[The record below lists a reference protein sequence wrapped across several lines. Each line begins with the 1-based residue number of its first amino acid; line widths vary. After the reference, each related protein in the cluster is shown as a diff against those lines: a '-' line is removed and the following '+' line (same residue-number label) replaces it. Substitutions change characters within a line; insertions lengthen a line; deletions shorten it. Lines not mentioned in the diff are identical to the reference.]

1 MGISNLLKILESI
14 QTSRHL
20 SFYKGKKIAVDGYCW
35 LHKSIYLLSEQ
46 IFHNPHSKR
55 YLKYLNKRVDQLLRF
70 NITPVIV
77 FDGDKLQ
84 MKKIEEEER
93 QKRRNE
99 VTMESLKLIR
109 KGKEKEAQTKRLEG
123 IDINPQMAYEFIKL
137 LKQKKVEYYV
147 APYEADVQ
155 LAYLEK
161 INYVDC
167 VITEDSDLLA
177 LGCKKVLYKLDLD
190 TNIGLEIELKNLKKC
205 TKYDFSEFDSDKFLT
220 FCILSGCDYFKIKSV
235 GANNAYKIITSSSS
249 YKQCI
254 KTICDNVNKK
264 NKESEKLEYEELIEK
279 FEKAFL
285 TFRYQVVYCPI
296 EKKLRYFSDIKKS
309 KYKFV
314 SKYLNNLDFLG
325 TTEVD
330 EEMVKKTTFGEV
342 DPITHLPFDFSNL
355 TQEEKENV
363 QENYLKKK
371 RLIQEKKDSI
381 LKKEEEDEFN
391 LDINLDIRG
400 DNEEE
405 EENIKRNIVD
415 YKYKS
420 FDKSESKESKTN
432 IENKDNIINLIES
445 EENMKLNL
453 ESTNTNSEHFIN
465 ISDYYN
471 ENNNSEK
478 SCKVLNIF
486 EPNLENKS
494 EKKLNYITTEKNK
507 RIKINKEN
515 NEKENINNENEKN
528 DENNVN
534 NNNTIVKRRNTV
546 LSGIDEFDD
555 FLNSYEKVN
564 QELKLTSVKNNIR
577 NVQLNLEGNK
587 VSLQQNKNIELKNNK
602 SFDVDKFKLN
612 SYNPN
617 YSYLF
622 NK

>member
-20 SFYKGKKIAVDGYCW
+20 SYYKGKRVAVDGYCW

-70 NITPVIV
+70 NITPIIV

-155 LAYLEK
+155 LAYLDK

-190 TNIGLEIELKNLKKC
+190 TNIGLEIELKNLKRC
-205 TKYDFSEFDSDKFLT
+205 SKYDFSEFDSDKFLT

-235 GANNAYKIITSSSS
+235 GANAAYKIINSSSS

-254 KTICDNVNKK
+254 KTLCDNVNKK
-264 NKESEKLEYEELIEK
+264 NKESEKLEYDELIEK

-296 EKKLRYFSDIKKS
+296 EKKLKYFSDIKKT
-309 KYKFV
+309 KYKFA

-371 RLIQEKKDSI
+371 RLLQENKEKI

-391 LDINLDIRG
+391 LDINLDYRG
-400 DNEEE
+400 DNEEDE
-405 EENIKRNIVD
+405 DNNNNYNNEVDAKNYINNKNEIKEN
-415 YKYKS
+415 S
-420 FDKSESKESKTN
+420 
-432 IENKDNIINLIES
+432 INLIEN
-445 EENMKLNL
+445 EENFNKLNL

-471 ENNNSEK
+471 ENSNISK
-478 SCKVLNIF
+478 SYKMTKIF
-486 EPNLENKS
+486 EPNNDIINL
-494 EKKLNYITTEKNK
+494 KKINYILTDKNK
-507 RIKINKEN
+507 KIKISEEFNEKEK
-515 NEKENINNENEKN
+515 EKENINNENEKN
-528 DENNVN
+528 DENQINMDN
-534 NNNTIVKRRNTV
+534 ITKRRNTV

-555 FLNSYEKVN
+555 FLNSYDKVN
-564 QELKLTSVKNNIR
+564 QQLKTTLIKNNIR
-577 NVQLNLEGNK
+577 NIHLNFEGNK
-587 VSLQQNKNIELKNNK
+587 VSLQHYNNIEIKSSNN
-602 SFDVDKFKLN
+602 FDIDKFKLKN
-612 SYNPN
+612 N
-617 YSYLF
+617 
-622 NK
+622 

>member
-20 SFYKGKKIAVDGYCW
+20 SYYKGKKVAVDGYCW

-70 NITPVIV
+70 NIIPIIV

-137 LKQKKVEYYV
+137 LKQKNVEYYV

-155 LAYLEK
+155 LAYLSK

-190 TNIGLEIELKNLKKC
+190 TNIGLEIETKNLSKC
-205 TKYDFSEFDSDKFLT
+205 SKYDFSEFDSDKFLT
-220 FCILSGCDYFKIKSV
+220 FCILSGCDYFKIKGV
-235 GANNAYKIITSSSS
+235 GANNAYKIITNSPS
-249 YKQCI
+249 YKKCI
-254 KTICDNVNKK
+254 KTLCDNVNKK
-264 NKESEKLEYEELIEK
+264 NKDSEKLEYDELIEK

-285 TFRYQVVYCPI
+285 TFRYQVVYCPL
-296 EKKLRYFSDIKKS
+296 EKKLKHFSDITKT
-309 KYKFV
+309 KYKFA

-330 EEMVKKTTFGEV
+330 EDLVKKTTFGEI

-363 QENYLKKK
+363 QENYLRKK
-371 RLIQEKKDSI
+371 RLLQENKDKI

-400 DNEEE
+400 DNDEE
-405 EENIKRNIVD
+405 EENLNSHSLKDRNEIK
-415 YKYKS
+415 
-420 FDKSESKESKTN
+420 
-432 IENKDNIINLIES
+432 ENNINLIES
-445 EENMKLNL
+445 DENIYKLNL

-465 ISDYYN
+465 ISDYFN
-471 ENNNSEK
+471 ENNNSSK
-478 SCKVLNIF
+478 SCKLIKLY
-486 EPNLENKS
+486 EPNKINNKS
-494 EKKLNYITTEKNK
+494 ESKLNYILTDKNK
-507 RIKINKEN
+507 RIKISDEIHEN
-515 NEKENINNENEKN
+515 VKGKENINNENEKN
-528 DENNVN
+528 DENKINEN
-534 NNNTIVKRRNTV
+534 IQTKKRNTV

-555 FLNSYEKVN
+555 FLNSYDKVN
-564 QELKLTSVKNNIR
+564 QQLKTTLIKNNIR
-577 NVQLNLEGNK
+577 NVHLNLEGNK
-587 VSLQQNKNIELKNNK
+587 VSLQHYSNVELKPRNN
-602 SFDVDKFKLN
+602 FDVDKFKLN
-612 SYNPN
+612 NN
-617 YSYLF
+617 
-622 NK
+622 N

>member
-20 SFYKGKKIAVDGYCW
+20 SYYKGKRVAVDGYCW

-70 NITPVIV
+70 NITPIIV

-155 LAYLEK
+155 LAYLDK

-190 TNIGLEIELKNLKKC
+190 TNIGLEIELKNLKRC
-205 TKYDFSEFDSDKFLT
+205 SKYDFSEFDSDKFLT

-235 GANNAYKIITSSSS
+235 GANAAYKIINSSSS

-254 KTICDNVNKK
+254 KTLCDNVNKK
-264 NKESEKLEYEELIEK
+264 NKESEKLEYDELIEK

-296 EKKLRYFSDIKKS
+296 EKKLKYFSDIKKT
-309 KYKFV
+309 KYKFA

-371 RLIQEKKDSI
+371 RLLQENKEKI

-391 LDINLDIRG
+391 LDINLDYRG
-400 DNEEE
+400 DNEEDE
-405 EENIKRNIVD
+405 DNNNYNNNNEVDMKNYINNKNEIKEN
-415 YKYKS
+415 S
-420 FDKSESKESKTN
+420 
-432 IENKDNIINLIES
+432 INLIEN
-445 EENMKLNL
+445 EENFNKLNL

-471 ENNNSEK
+471 ENSNISK
-478 SCKVLNIF
+478 SYKMTKIF
-486 EPNLENKS
+486 EPNNDIINQ
-494 EKKLNYITTEKNK
+494 KKINYILTDKNK
-507 RIKINKEN
+507 KIKISEEFNEKEK
-515 NEKENINNENEKN
+515 EKENINNENEKN
-528 DENNVN
+528 DENQINMDN
-534 NNNTIVKRRNTV
+534 ITKRRNTV

-555 FLNSYEKVN
+555 FLNSYDKVN
-564 QELKLTSVKNNIR
+564 QQLKTTLIKNNIR
-577 NVQLNLEGNK
+577 NIHLNFEGNK
-587 VSLQQNKNIELKNNK
+587 VSLQHYNNIEIKSSNN
-602 SFDVDKFKLN
+602 FDIDKFKLKN
-612 SYNPN
+612 N
-617 YSYLF
+617 
-622 NK
+622 

>member
-20 SFYKGKKIAVDGYCW
+20 SYYKGKRVAVDGYCW

-70 NITPVIV
+70 NITPIIV

-84 MKKIEEEER
+84 MKKIEEEVR

-155 LAYLEK
+155 LAYLDK

-190 TNIGLEIELKNLKKC
+190 TNIGLEIELKNLKRC
-205 TKYDFSEFDSDKFLT
+205 SKYDFSEFDSDKFLT

-235 GANNAYKIITSSSS
+235 GANAAYKIINSSSS

-254 KTICDNVNKK
+254 KTLCDNVNKK
-264 NKESEKLEYEELIEK
+264 NKESEKLEYDELIEK

-296 EKKLRYFSDIKKS
+296 EKKLKYFSDIKKT
-309 KYKFV
+309 KYKFA

-371 RLIQEKKDSI
+371 RLLQENKEKI

-391 LDINLDIRG
+391 LDINLDYRG
-400 DNEEE
+400 DNEEDE
-405 EENIKRNIVD
+405 DNNNYNNNNEVDMKNYINNKNEIKEN
-415 YKYKS
+415 S
-420 FDKSESKESKTN
+420 
-432 IENKDNIINLIES
+432 INLIES
-445 EENMKLNL
+445 EENFNKLNL

-471 ENNNSEK
+471 ENSNISK
-478 SCKVLNIF
+478 SYKMTKIF
-486 EPNLENKS
+486 EPNNDIINQ
-494 EKKLNYITTEKNK
+494 KKINYILTDKNK
-507 RIKINKEN
+507 KIKISEEFNEKEK
-515 NEKENINNENEKN
+515 EKENINNENEKN
-528 DENNVN
+528 DENQINMDN
-534 NNNTIVKRRNTV
+534 ITKRRNTV

-555 FLNSYEKVN
+555 FLNSYDKVN
-564 QELKLTSVKNNIR
+564 QQLKTTLIKNNIR
-577 NVQLNLEGNK
+577 NIHLNFEGNK
-587 VSLQQNKNIELKNNK
+587 VSLQHYNNIELKSSNN
-602 SFDVDKFKLN
+602 FDIDKFKLKN
-612 SYNPN
+612 N
-617 YSYLF
+617 
-622 NK
+622 

>member
-20 SFYKGKKIAVDGYCW
+20 SYYKGKKVAVDGYCW

-70 NITPVIV
+70 NITPIIV

-84 MKKIEEEER
+84 MKKIEEDER

-109 KGKEKEAQTKRLEG
+109 KGKEKEAQTKRLGG

-137 LKQKKVEYYV
+137 LKQKNVEYYV
-147 APYEADVQ
+147 APYEADIQ
-155 LAYLEK
+155 LAYLDK

-167 VITEDSDLLA
+167 IITEDSDLLA

-190 TNIGLEIELKNLKKC
+190 TNIGLEIEIKNLKKC
-205 TKYDFSEFDSDKFLT
+205 TKYDFSDFDSDKFLT

-235 GANNAYKIITSSSS
+235 GANNAYKIITNSPS
-249 YKQCI
+249 YRKCI
-254 KTICDNVNKK
+254 MNICEDVNKK
-264 NKESEKLEYEELIEK
+264 NKDKDSEKLEYDELIEK

-296 EKKLRYFSDIKKS
+296 EKKLRYYNDIKKS
-309 KYKFV
+309 KYKFA

-342 DPITHLPFDFSNL
+342 DPITHLPFDYSNL
-355 TQEEKENV
+355 TQEEKEKV
-363 QENYLKKK
+363 QEEYLKKK
-371 RLIQEKKDSI
+371 RLIQEKKDNL

-400 DNEEE
+400 DNEDEE
-405 EENIKRNIVD
+405 EYNQKDSNNKMDIK
-415 YKYKS
+415 
-420 FDKSESKESKTN
+420 E
-432 IENKDNIINLIES
+432 ENKDNNNIINLIES
-445 EENMKLNL
+445 EENINKINS

-471 ENNNSEK
+471 ENNNSVK
-478 SCKVLNIF
+478 PYKVIKF
-486 EPNLENKS
+486 YEPNMGDSN
-494 EKKLNYITTEKNK
+494 EKKISFFLTDKNK
-507 RIKINKEN
+507 KIKLDEDNKEK
-515 NEKENINNENEKN
+515 EKENINNENEKN
-528 DENNVN
+528 DENKINQN
-534 NNNTIVKRRNTV
+534 IITKRRNTV

-555 FLNSYEKVN
+555 FLNSYDKVN
-564 QELKLTSVKNNIR
+564 QQLKSNIIKNNLR
-577 NVQLNLEGNK
+577 NVQLNFEGNK
-587 VSLQQNKNIELKNNK
+587 VSIKSYNNFEIK
-602 SFDVDKFKLN
+602 SSNHFDVDKFKLN
-612 SYNPN
+612 NN
-617 YSYLF
+617 
-622 NK
+622 

>member
-20 SFYKGKKIAVDGYCW
+20 SYYKGKRVAVDGYCW

-70 NITPVIV
+70 NITPIIV

-155 LAYLEK
+155 LAYLDK

-190 TNIGLEIELKNLKKC
+190 TNIGLEIELKNLKRC
-205 TKYDFSEFDSDKFLT
+205 SKYDFSEFDSDKFLT

-235 GANNAYKIITSSSS
+235 GANAAYKIINSSSS

-254 KTICDNVNKK
+254 KTLCDNVNKK
-264 NKESEKLEYEELIEK
+264 NKESEKLEYDELIEK

-296 EKKLRYFSDIKKS
+296 EKKLKYFSDIKKT
-309 KYKFV
+309 KYKFA

-371 RLIQEKKDSI
+371 RLLQENKEKI

-391 LDINLDIRG
+391 LDINLDYRG
-400 DNEEE
+400 DNEEDE
-405 EENIKRNIVD
+405 DNNNYNNNNEVDMKNYINNKNEIKEN
-415 YKYKS
+415 S
-420 FDKSESKESKTN
+420 
-432 IENKDNIINLIES
+432 INLIES
-445 EENMKLNL
+445 EENFNKLNL

-471 ENNNSEK
+471 ENSNISK
-478 SCKVLNIF
+478 SYKMTKIF
-486 EPNLENKS
+486 EPNNDIINQ
-494 EKKLNYITTEKNK
+494 KKINYILTDKNK
-507 RIKINKEN
+507 KIKISEEINEKEK
-515 NEKENINNENEKN
+515 EKENINNENEKN
-528 DENNVN
+528 DENQINMDN
-534 NNNTIVKRRNTV
+534 ITKRRNTV

-555 FLNSYEKVN
+555 FLNSYDKVN
-564 QELKLTSVKNNIR
+564 QQLKTTLIKNNIR
-577 NVQLNLEGNK
+577 NIHLNFEGNK
-587 VSLQQNKNIELKNNK
+587 VSLQHYNNIELKPSNN
-602 SFDVDKFKLN
+602 FDIDKFKLKN
-612 SYNPN
+612 N
-617 YSYLF
+617 
-622 NK
+622 

>member
-20 SFYKGKKIAVDGYCW
+20 SYYKGKKVAVDGYCW

-70 NITPVIV
+70 NIIPIIV

-155 LAYLEK
+155 LAYLSK

-190 TNIGLEIELKNLKKC
+190 TNIGLEIETKNLNKC

-220 FCILSGCDYFKIKSV
+220 FCILSGCDYFKIKGV
-235 GANNAYKIITSSSS
+235 GANNAYKIITNSSS
-249 YKQCI
+249 YKKCI
-254 KTICDNVNKK
+254 KTLCDNVNKK
-264 NKESEKLEYEELIEK
+264 NKDSEKLDYDELIEK

-296 EKKLRYFSDIKKS
+296 EKKLKHFSDITKT
-309 KYKFV
+309 KYKFA

-325 TTEVD
+325 TTEVSED
-330 EEMVKKTTFGEV
+330 LVKKTTFGEI

-371 RLIQEKKDSI
+371 RLLQENKDKI
-381 LKKEEEDEFN
+381 LTKEEEDEFN

-400 DNEEE
+400 DDEEE
-405 EENIKRNIVD
+405 EENLNNNSFKDKNEIK
-415 YKYKS
+415 
-420 FDKSESKESKTN
+420 
-432 IENKDNIINLIES
+432 ENNINLIES
-445 EENMKLNL
+445 EENIYKLNL
-453 ESTNTNSEHFIN
+453 ESTYTNSEHFIN

-471 ENNNSEK
+471 ENNNSNK
-478 SCKVLNIF
+478 PCKVIKLF
-486 EPNLENKS
+486 EPNDSN
-494 EKKLNYITTEKNK
+494 EKKLNYILTDKNK
-507 RIKINKEN
+507 RIKISDEIKG
-515 NEKENINNENEKN
+515 NEKGKENINNENDKN
-528 DENNVN
+528 DENKINEN
-534 NNNTIVKRRNTV
+534 IPGKKRKTV

-555 FLNSYEKVN
+555 FLNSYDKVN
-564 QELKLTSVKNNIR
+564 QQLKSTLIKNNIR
-577 NVQLNLEGNK
+577 NIHLNLEGNK
-587 VSLQQNKNIELKNNK
+587 VSLQHYSNLELKPYNN
-602 SFDVDKFKLN
+602 FDVDKFKLN
-612 SYNPN
+612 SIN
-617 YSYLF
+617 
-622 NK
+622 

>member
-20 SFYKGKKIAVDGYCW
+20 SYYKGKRVAVDGYCW

-70 NITPVIV
+70 NITPIIV

-155 LAYLEK
+155 LAYLDK

-190 TNIGLEIELKNLKKC
+190 TNIGLEIELKNLKRC
-205 TKYDFSEFDSDKFLT
+205 SKYDFSEFDSDKFLT

-235 GANNAYKIITSSSS
+235 GANAAYKIINSSSS

-254 KTICDNVNKK
+254 KTLCDNVNKK
-264 NKESEKLEYEELIEK
+264 NKESEKLEYDELIEK

-296 EKKLRYFSDIKKS
+296 EKKLKYFSDIKKT
-309 KYKFV
+309 KYKFA

-371 RLIQEKKDSI
+371 RLLQENKEKI

-391 LDINLDIRG
+391 LDINLDYRG
-400 DNEEE
+400 DNEEDE
-405 EENIKRNIVD
+405 DNNNYNNNNEVDAKNYINNKNEIKEN
-415 YKYKS
+415 S
-420 FDKSESKESKTN
+420 
-432 IENKDNIINLIES
+432 INLIES
-445 EENMKLNL
+445 EDNFNKLNL

-471 ENNNSEK
+471 ENSNISK
-478 SCKVLNIF
+478 SYKMTKIF
-486 EPNLENKS
+486 EPNNDIINQ
-494 EKKLNYITTEKNK
+494 KKINYILTDKNK
-507 RIKINKEN
+507 KIKISEEFNEKEK
-515 NEKENINNENEKN
+515 EKENINNENEKN
-528 DENNVN
+528 DENQINMDN
-534 NNNTIVKRRNTV
+534 ITKRRNTV

-555 FLNSYEKVN
+555 FLNSYDKVN
-564 QELKLTSVKNNIR
+564 QQLKTTLIKNNIR
-577 NVQLNLEGNK
+577 NIHLNFEGNK
-587 VSLQQNKNIELKNNK
+587 VSLQHYNNIELKPSNN
-602 SFDVDKFKLN
+602 FDIDKFKLKN
-612 SYNPN
+612 N
-617 YSYLF
+617 
-622 NK
+622 

>member
-20 SFYKGKKIAVDGYCW
+20 SYYKGKRVAVDGYCW

-70 NITPVIV
+70 NITPIIV

-155 LAYLEK
+155 LAYLDK

-190 TNIGLEIELKNLKKC
+190 TNIGLEIELKNLKRC
-205 TKYDFSEFDSDKFLT
+205 SKYDFSEFDSDKFLT

-235 GANNAYKIITSSSS
+235 GANAAYKIINSSSS

-254 KTICDNVNKK
+254 KTLCDNVNKK
-264 NKESEKLEYEELIEK
+264 NKESEKLEYDELIEK

-296 EKKLRYFSDIKKS
+296 EKKLKYFSDIKKT
-309 KYKFV
+309 KYKFA

-371 RLIQEKKDSI
+371 RLLQENKEKI

-391 LDINLDIRG
+391 LDINLDYRG
-400 DNEEE
+400 DNEEDE
-405 EENIKRNIVD
+405 DNNNYNNNNEVDMKNYINNKNEIKEN
-415 YKYKS
+415 S
-420 FDKSESKESKTN
+420 
-432 IENKDNIINLIES
+432 INLIES
-445 EENMKLNL
+445 EDNFNKLNL

-471 ENNNSEK
+471 ENSNISK
-478 SCKVLNIF
+478 SYKMTKIF
-486 EPNLENKS
+486 EPNNDIINQ
-494 EKKLNYITTEKNK
+494 KKINYILTDKNK
-507 RIKINKEN
+507 KIKISEEFNEKEK
-515 NEKENINNENEKN
+515 EKENINNENEKN
-528 DENNVN
+528 DENQINMDN
-534 NNNTIVKRRNTV
+534 ITKRRNTV

-555 FLNSYEKVN
+555 FLNSYDKVN
-564 QELKLTSVKNNIR
+564 QQLKTTLIKNNIR
-577 NVQLNLEGNK
+577 NIHLNFEGNK
-587 VSLQQNKNIELKNNK
+587 VSLQHYNNIELKPSNN
-602 SFDVDKFKLN
+602 FDIDKFKLKN
-612 SYNPN
+612 N
-617 YSYLF
+617 
-622 NK
+622 

>member
-20 SFYKGKKIAVDGYCW
+20 SYYKGKRVAVDGYCW

-70 NITPVIV
+70 NITPIIV

-155 LAYLEK
+155 LAYLDK

-190 TNIGLEIELKNLKKC
+190 TNIGLEIELKNLKRC
-205 TKYDFSEFDSDKFLT
+205 SKYDFSEFDSDKFLT

-235 GANNAYKIITSSSS
+235 GANAAYKIINSSSS

-254 KTICDNVNKK
+254 KTLCDNVNKK
-264 NKESEKLEYEELIEK
+264 NKESEKLEYDELIEK

-296 EKKLRYFSDIKKS
+296 EKKLKYFSDIKKT
-309 KYKFV
+309 KYKFA

-371 RLIQEKKDSI
+371 RLLQENKEKI

-391 LDINLDIRG
+391 LDINLDYRG
-400 DNEEE
+400 DNEEDE
-405 EENIKRNIVD
+405 DNNNNYNNEVDVKNYINNKNEIKEN
-415 YKYKS
+415 S
-420 FDKSESKESKTN
+420 
-432 IENKDNIINLIES
+432 INLIES
-445 EENMKLNL
+445 EENFNKLNF

-471 ENNNSEK
+471 ENSNISK
-478 SCKVLNIF
+478 SYKMTKIF
-486 EPNLENKS
+486 EPNNDIKNQ
-494 EKKLNYITTEKNK
+494 KKINYILTDKNK
-507 RIKINKEN
+507 KIKISEEFNEKEK
-515 NEKENINNENEKN
+515 EKENINNENEKN
-528 DENNVN
+528 DENQINMDN
-534 NNNTIVKRRNTV
+534 ITKRRNTV

-555 FLNSYEKVN
+555 FLNSYDKVN
-564 QELKLTSVKNNIR
+564 QQLKTTLIKNNIR
-577 NVQLNLEGNK
+577 NIHLNFEGNK
-587 VSLQQNKNIELKNNK
+587 VSLQHYNNIELKPSNN
-602 SFDVDKFKLN
+602 FDIDKFKLKN
-612 SYNPN
+612 N
-617 YSYLF
+617 
-622 NK
+622 

>member
-20 SFYKGKKIAVDGYCW
+20 SYYKGKRVAVDGYCW

-70 NITPVIV
+70 NITPIIV

-155 LAYLEK
+155 LAYLDK

-190 TNIGLEIELKNLKKC
+190 TNIGLEIELKNLKRC
-205 TKYDFSEFDSDKFLT
+205 SKYDFSEFDSDKFLT

-235 GANNAYKIITSSSS
+235 GANAAYKIINSSSS

-254 KTICDNVNKK
+254 KTLCDNVNKK
-264 NKESEKLEYEELIEK
+264 NKESEKLEYDELIEK

-296 EKKLRYFSDIKKS
+296 EKKLKYFSDIKKT
-309 KYKFV
+309 KYKFA

-371 RLIQEKKDSI
+371 RLLQENKEKI

-391 LDINLDIRG
+391 LDINLDYRG
-400 DNEEE
+400 DNEEDE
-405 EENIKRNIVD
+405 DNNNYNNNNEVHVKNYINNKNEIREN
-415 YKYKS
+415 S
-420 FDKSESKESKTN
+420 
-432 IENKDNIINLIES
+432 INLIES
-445 EENMKLNL
+445 EENFNKLNL

-471 ENNNSEK
+471 ENSNISK
-478 SCKVLNIF
+478 SYKMTKIF
-486 EPNLENKS
+486 EPNNDIINQ
-494 EKKLNYITTEKNK
+494 KKINYILTDKNK
-507 RIKINKEN
+507 KIKISEEFNEKEK
-515 NEKENINNENEKN
+515 EKENINNENEKN
-528 DENNVN
+528 DENQINMDN
-534 NNNTIVKRRNTV
+534 ITKRRNTV

-555 FLNSYEKVN
+555 FLNSYDKVN
-564 QELKLTSVKNNIR
+564 QQLKTTLIKNNIR
-577 NVQLNLEGNK
+577 NIHLNFEGNK
-587 VSLQQNKNIELKNNK
+587 VSLQHYNNIELKPSNN
-602 SFDVDKFKLN
+602 FDIDKFKLKN
-612 SYNPN
+612 N
-617 YSYLF
+617 
-622 NK
+622 

>member
-20 SFYKGKKIAVDGYCW
+20 SYYKGKKVAVDGYCW

-70 NITPVIV
+70 NIIPVIV

-155 LAYLEK
+155 LAYLSK

-190 TNIGLEIELKNLKKC
+190 TNIGLEIETKNLNKC

-220 FCILSGCDYFKIKSV
+220 FCILSGCDYFKIKGV
-235 GANNAYKIITSSSS
+235 GANNAYKIITNSSS
-249 YKQCI
+249 YKKCI
-254 KTICDNVNKK
+254 KTLCDNVNKK
-264 NKESEKLEYEELIEK
+264 NKDSEKLDYDELIEK

-296 EKKLRYFSDIKKS
+296 EKKLKHFSDITKT
-309 KYKFV
+309 KYKFA

-325 TTEVD
+325 TTEVSED
-330 EEMVKKTTFGEV
+330 LVKKTTFGEI

-371 RLIQEKKDSI
+371 RLLQENKDKI
-381 LKKEEEDEFN
+381 LTKEEEDEFN

-400 DNEEE
+400 DDEEE
-405 EENIKRNIVD
+405 EENLNNNSFKDKNEIK
-415 YKYKS
+415 
-420 FDKSESKESKTN
+420 
-432 IENKDNIINLIES
+432 ENNINLIES
-445 EENMKLNL
+445 EENIYKLNL
-453 ESTNTNSEHFIN
+453 ESTYTNSEHFIN

-471 ENNNSEK
+471 ENNNSNK
-478 SCKVLNIF
+478 PCKVIKLF
-486 EPNLENKS
+486 EPNDSN
-494 EKKLNYITTEKNK
+494 EKKLNYILTDKNK
-507 RIKINKEN
+507 RIKISDEIKG
-515 NEKENINNENEKN
+515 NEKGKENINNENDKN
-528 DENNVN
+528 DENKINEN
-534 NNNTIVKRRNTV
+534 IPGKKRKTV

-555 FLNSYEKVN
+555 FLNSYDKVN
-564 QELKLTSVKNNIR
+564 QQLKSTLIKNNIR
-577 NVQLNLEGNK
+577 NIHLNLEGNK
-587 VSLQQNKNIELKNNK
+587 VSLQHYSNLELKPYNN
-602 SFDVDKFKLN
+602 FDVDKFKLN
-612 SYNPN
+612 SIN
-617 YSYLF
+617 
-622 NK
+622 

>member
-20 SFYKGKKIAVDGYCW
+20 SYYKGKKVAVDGYCW

-70 NITPVIV
+70 NIIPIIV

-155 LAYLEK
+155 LAYLSK

-190 TNIGLEIELKNLKKC
+190 TNIGLEIETKNLNKC

-220 FCILSGCDYFKIKSV
+220 FCILSGCDYFKIKGV
-235 GANNAYKIITSSSS
+235 GANNAYKIITNSPS
-249 YKQCI
+249 YKKCI
-254 KTICDNVNKK
+254 KTLCDNVNKK
-264 NKESEKLEYEELIEK
+264 NKDSEKLEYDELIEK

-285 TFRYQVVYCPI
+285 TFRYQVVYCPL
-296 EKKLRYFSDIKKS
+296 EKKLKHFSDITKT
-309 KYKFV
+309 KYKFA

-330 EEMVKKTTFGEV
+330 EDLVKKTTFGEI

-363 QENYLKKK
+363 QENYLRKK
-371 RLIQEKKDSI
+371 RLLQENKDKI

-400 DNEEE
+400 DNDEE
-405 EENIKRNIVD
+405 EENLNSHSLKDRNEIK
-415 YKYKS
+415 
-420 FDKSESKESKTN
+420 
-432 IENKDNIINLIES
+432 ENNINLIES
-445 EENMKLNL
+445 DENIYKLNL

-465 ISDYYN
+465 ISDYFN
-471 ENNNSEK
+471 ENNNSSK
-478 SCKVLNIF
+478 SCKLIKLY
-486 EPNLENKS
+486 EPNKINNKS
-494 EKKLNYITTEKNK
+494 EPKLNYILTDKNK
-507 RIKINKEN
+507 RIKISDEIHEN
-515 NEKENINNENEKN
+515 VKGKENINNENEKN
-528 DENNVN
+528 DENKINEN
-534 NNNTIVKRRNTV
+534 IQTKKRNTV

-555 FLNSYEKVN
+555 FLNSYDKVN
-564 QELKLTSVKNNIR
+564 QQLKTTLIKNNIR
-577 NVQLNLEGNK
+577 NVHLNLEGNK
-587 VSLQQNKNIELKNNK
+587 VSLQHYSNVELKPCNN
-602 SFDVDKFKLN
+602 FDVDKFKLN
-612 SYNPN
+612 NN
-617 YSYLF
+617 
-622 NK
+622 N

>member
-20 SFYKGKKIAVDGYCW
+20 SYYKGKKVAVDGYCW

-70 NITPVIV
+70 NIIPIIV

-155 LAYLEK
+155 LAYLSK

-190 TNIGLEIELKNLKKC
+190 TNIGLEIETKNLNKC

-220 FCILSGCDYFKIKSV
+220 FCILSGCDYFKIKGV
-235 GANNAYKIITSSSS
+235 GANNAYKIITNSSS
-249 YKQCI
+249 YKKCI
-254 KTICDNVNKK
+254 KTLCDNVNKK
-264 NKESEKLEYEELIEK
+264 NKDSEKLDYDELIEK

-296 EKKLRYFSDIKKS
+296 EKKLKHFSDITKT
-309 KYKFV
+309 KYKFA

-325 TTEVD
+325 TTEVSED
-330 EEMVKKTTFGEV
+330 LVKKTTFGEI

-371 RLIQEKKDSI
+371 RLLQENKDKI
-381 LKKEEEDEFN
+381 LTKEEEDEFN

-405 EENIKRNIVD
+405 EENLNNNSFKDKNEIK
-415 YKYKS
+415 
-420 FDKSESKESKTN
+420 
-432 IENKDNIINLIES
+432 ENNINLIES
-445 EENMKLNL
+445 EENIYKLNL
-453 ESTNTNSEHFIN
+453 ESTYTNSEHFIN

-471 ENNNSEK
+471 ENNNSNK
-478 SCKVLNIF
+478 PCKVIKLF
-486 EPNLENKS
+486 EPNDSN
-494 EKKLNYITTEKNK
+494 EKKLNYILTDKNK
-507 RIKINKEN
+507 RIKISDEIKG
-515 NEKENINNENEKN
+515 NEKGKENINNENDKN
-528 DENNVN
+528 DENKINEN
-534 NNNTIVKRRNTV
+534 IPGKKRKTV

-555 FLNSYEKVN
+555 FLNSYDKVN
-564 QELKLTSVKNNIR
+564 QQLKSTLIKNNIR
-577 NVQLNLEGNK
+577 NIHLNLEGNK
-587 VSLQQNKNIELKNNK
+587 VSLQHYSNLELKPYNN
-602 SFDVDKFKLN
+602 FDVDKFKLN
-612 SYNPN
+612 SIN
-617 YSYLF
+617 
-622 NK
+622 

>member
-20 SFYKGKKIAVDGYCW
+20 SYYKGKKVAVDGYCW

-70 NITPVIV
+70 NIIPIIV

-155 LAYLEK
+155 LAYLSK

-190 TNIGLEIELKNLKKC
+190 TNIGLEIETKNLNKC

-220 FCILSGCDYFKIKSV
+220 FCILSGCDYFKIKGV
-235 GANNAYKIITSSSS
+235 GANNAYKIITNSSS
-249 YKQCI
+249 YKKCI
-254 KTICDNVNKK
+254 KTLCDNVNKK
-264 NKESEKLEYEELIEK
+264 NKDSEKLDYDELIEK

-296 EKKLRYFSDIKKS
+296 EKKLKHFSDITKT
-309 KYKFV
+309 KYKFA

-325 TTEVD
+325 TTEVSED
-330 EEMVKKTTFGEV
+330 LVKKTTFGEI

-371 RLIQEKKDSI
+371 RLLQENKDKI
-381 LKKEEEDEFN
+381 LTKEEEDEFN

-400 DNEEE
+400 DDEEE
-405 EENIKRNIVD
+405 EENLNNNSFKDKNEIK
-415 YKYKS
+415 
-420 FDKSESKESKTN
+420 
-432 IENKDNIINLIES
+432 ENNINLIES
-445 EENMKLNL
+445 EENIYKLNL
-453 ESTNTNSEHFIN
+453 ESTYTNSEHFIN

-471 ENNNSEK
+471 ENNNSNK
-478 SCKVLNIF
+478 PCKVIKLF
-486 EPNLENKS
+486 EPNDSN
-494 EKKLNYITTEKNK
+494 EKKLNYILTDKNK
-507 RIKINKEN
+507 RIKISDEING
-515 NEKENINNENEKN
+515 NEKGKENINNENDKN
-528 DENNVN
+528 DENKINEN
-534 NNNTIVKRRNTV
+534 IPDKKRKTV

-555 FLNSYEKVN
+555 FLNSYDKVN
-564 QELKLTSVKNNIR
+564 QQLKSTLIKNNIR
-577 NVQLNLEGNK
+577 NIHLNLEGNK
-587 VSLQQNKNIELKNNK
+587 VSLQHYSNLELKPYNN
-602 SFDVDKFKLN
+602 FDVDKFKLN
-612 SYNPN
+612 SIN
-617 YSYLF
+617 
-622 NK
+622 

>member
-20 SFYKGKKIAVDGYCW
+20 SYYKGKKVAVDGYCW

-70 NITPVIV
+70 NITPIIV

-84 MKKIEEEER
+84 MKKIEEDER

-109 KGKEKEAQTKRLEG
+109 KGKEKEAQTKRLGG

-137 LKQKKVEYYV
+137 LKQKNVEYYV
-147 APYEADVQ
+147 APYEADIQ
-155 LAYLEK
+155 LAYLDK

-167 VITEDSDLLA
+167 IITEDSDLLA

-190 TNIGLEIELKNLKKC
+190 TNIGLEIEIKNLKKC
-205 TKYDFSEFDSDKFLT
+205 TKYDFSDFDSDKFLT

-235 GANNAYKIITSSSS
+235 GANNAYKIITNSPS
-249 YKQCI
+249 YKKCI
-254 KTICDNVNKK
+254 MNICENVNKK
-264 NKESEKLEYEELIEK
+264 NKDKDSEKLEYDELIEK

-296 EKKLRYFSDIKKS
+296 EKKLRYYNDIKKS
-309 KYKFV
+309 KYKFA

-342 DPITHLPFDFSNL
+342 DPITHLPFDYSNL
-355 TQEEKENV
+355 TQEEKEKV
-363 QENYLKKK
+363 QEEYLKKK
-371 RLIQEKKDSI
+371 RLIQEKKDNL

-400 DNEEE
+400 DNEDEE
-405 EENIKRNIVD
+405 EYNQKDSNNKMDIK
-415 YKYKS
+415 
-420 FDKSESKESKTN
+420 E
-432 IENKDNIINLIES
+432 ENKDNNNIINLIES
-445 EENMKLNL
+445 EENINKINS

-471 ENNNSEK
+471 ENNNSVK
-478 SCKVLNIF
+478 PYKVIKF
-486 EPNLENKS
+486 YEPNMGDSN
-494 EKKLNYITTEKNK
+494 EKKISFFLTDKNK
-507 RIKINKEN
+507 KIKLDEDNKEK
-515 NEKENINNENEKN
+515 EKENINNENEKN
-528 DENNVN
+528 DENKINQN
-534 NNNTIVKRRNTV
+534 IITKRRNTV

-555 FLNSYEKVN
+555 FLNSYDKVN
-564 QELKLTSVKNNIR
+564 QQLKSNIIKNNLR
-577 NVQLNLEGNK
+577 NVQLNFEGNK
-587 VSLQQNKNIELKNNK
+587 VSIKSYNNFEIK
-602 SFDVDKFKLN
+602 SSNHFDVDKFKLN
-612 SYNPN
+612 NN
-617 YSYLF
+617 
-622 NK
+622 

>member
-20 SFYKGKKIAVDGYCW
+20 SYYKGKKVAVDGYCW

-70 NITPVIV
+70 NIIPIIV

-137 LKQKKVEYYV
+137 LKQKNVEYYV

-155 LAYLEK
+155 LAYLSK

-190 TNIGLEIELKNLKKC
+190 TNIGLEIETKNLSKC
-205 TKYDFSEFDSDKFLT
+205 SKYDFSEFDSDKFLT
-220 FCILSGCDYFKIKSV
+220 FCILSGCDYFKIKGV
-235 GANNAYKIITSSSS
+235 GANNAYKIITNSPS
-249 YKQCI
+249 YKKCI
-254 KTICDNVNKK
+254 KTLCDNVNKK
-264 NKESEKLEYEELIEK
+264 NKDSEKLEYDELIEK

-285 TFRYQVVYCPI
+285 TFRYQVVYCPL
-296 EKKLRYFSDIKKS
+296 EKKLKHFSDITKT
-309 KYKFV
+309 KYKFA

-330 EEMVKKTTFGEV
+330 EDLVKKTTFGEI

-363 QENYLKKK
+363 QENYLRKK
-371 RLIQEKKDSI
+371 RLLEENKDKI

-400 DNEEE
+400 DNDEE
-405 EENIKRNIVD
+405 EENLNSHSLKDRNEIK
-415 YKYKS
+415 
-420 FDKSESKESKTN
+420 
-432 IENKDNIINLIES
+432 ENNINLIES
-445 EENMKLNL
+445 DENIYKLNL

-465 ISDYYN
+465 ISDYFN
-471 ENNNSEK
+471 ENNNSSK
-478 SCKVLNIF
+478 SCKLIKLY
-486 EPNLENKS
+486 EPNKINNKS
-494 EKKLNYITTEKNK
+494 ESKLNYILTDKNK
-507 RIKINKEN
+507 RIKISDEIHEN
-515 NEKENINNENEKN
+515 VKGKENINNENEKN
-528 DENNVN
+528 DENKINEN
-534 NNNTIVKRRNTV
+534 IQTKKRNTV

-555 FLNSYEKVN
+555 FLNSYDKVN
-564 QELKLTSVKNNIR
+564 QQLKTTLIKNNIR
-577 NVQLNLEGNK
+577 NVHLNLEGNK
-587 VSLQQNKNIELKNNK
+587 VSLQHYSNVELKPCNN
-602 SFDVDKFKLN
+602 FDVDKFKLN
-612 SYNPN
+612 NN
-617 YSYLF
+617 
-622 NK
+622 N

>member
-20 SFYKGKKIAVDGYCW
+20 SYYKGKKVAVDGYCW

-70 NITPVIV
+70 NIIPIIV

-93 QKRRNE
+93 KKRRNE

-155 LAYLEK
+155 LAYLSK

-190 TNIGLEIELKNLKKC
+190 TNIGLEIETKNLNKC

-220 FCILSGCDYFKIKSV
+220 FCILSGCDYFKIKGV
-235 GANNAYKIITSSSS
+235 GANNAYKIITNSSS
-249 YKQCI
+249 YKKCI
-254 KTICDNVNKK
+254 KTLCDNVNKK
-264 NKESEKLEYEELIEK
+264 NKDSEKLNYDELIEK

-296 EKKLRYFSDIKKS
+296 EKKLKHFSDITKT
-309 KYKFV
+309 KYKFA

-325 TTEVD
+325 TTEVSED
-330 EEMVKKTTFGEV
+330 LVKKTTFGEI

-371 RLIQEKKDSI
+371 RLLQENKDKI
-381 LKKEEEDEFN
+381 LTKEEEDEFN

-400 DNEEE
+400 DDEEE
-405 EENIKRNIVD
+405 EENLNNNSFKDKNEIK
-415 YKYKS
+415 
-420 FDKSESKESKTN
+420 
-432 IENKDNIINLIES
+432 ENNINLIES
-445 EENMKLNL
+445 EENIYKLNL
-453 ESTNTNSEHFIN
+453 ESTYTNSEHFIN

-471 ENNNSEK
+471 ENNNSNK
-478 SCKVLNIF
+478 PCKVIKLF
-486 EPNLENKS
+486 EPNDSN
-494 EKKLNYITTEKNK
+494 EKKLNYILTDKNK
-507 RIKINKEN
+507 RIKISDEIKG
-515 NEKENINNENEKN
+515 NEKGKENINNENEKN
-528 DENNVN
+528 DENKINEN
-534 NNNTIVKRRNTV
+534 IPGKKRKTV

-555 FLNSYEKVN
+555 FLNSYDKVN
-564 QELKLTSVKNNIR
+564 QQLKSTLIKNNIR
-577 NVQLNLEGNK
+577 NIHLNLEGNK
-587 VSLQQNKNIELKNNK
+587 VSLQHYSNLELKPYNN
-602 SFDVDKFKLN
+602 FDVDKFKLN
-612 SYNPN
+612 SIN
-617 YSYLF
+617 
-622 NK
+622 

>member
-20 SFYKGKKIAVDGYCW
+20 SYYKGKKVAVDGYCW

-70 NITPVIV
+70 NIIPIIV

-155 LAYLEK
+155 LAYLSK

-190 TNIGLEIELKNLKKC
+190 TNIGLEIETKNLNKC

-220 FCILSGCDYFKIKSV
+220 FCILSGCDYFKIKGV
-235 GANNAYKIITSSSS
+235 GANNAYKIITNSSS
-249 YKQCI
+249 YKKCI
-254 KTICDNVNKK
+254 KTLCDNVNKK
-264 NKESEKLEYEELIEK
+264 NKDSEKLDYDELIEK

-296 EKKLRYFSDIKKS
+296 EKKLKHFSDITKT
-309 KYKFV
+309 KYKFA

-325 TTEVD
+325 TTEVSED
-330 EEMVKKTTFGEV
+330 LVKKTTFGEI

-371 RLIQEKKDSI
+371 RLLQENKDKI
-381 LKKEEEDEFN
+381 LTKEEEDEFN

-400 DNEEE
+400 DDEEE
-405 EENIKRNIVD
+405 EENLNNNSFKDKNEIK
-415 YKYKS
+415 
-420 FDKSESKESKTN
+420 
-432 IENKDNIINLIES
+432 ENNINLIES
-445 EENMKLNL
+445 EENIYKLNL
-453 ESTNTNSEHFIN
+453 ESTYTNSEHFIN
-465 ISDYYN
+465 ISDNYN
-471 ENNNSEK
+471 ENNNSNK
-478 SCKVLNIF
+478 PCKVIKLF
-486 EPNLENKS
+486 EPNDSN
-494 EKKLNYITTEKNK
+494 EKKLNYILTDKNK
-507 RIKINKEN
+507 RIKISDEIKG
-515 NEKENINNENEKN
+515 NEKGKENINNENDKN
-528 DENNVN
+528 DENKINEN
-534 NNNTIVKRRNTV
+534 IPGKKRKTV

-555 FLNSYEKVN
+555 FLNSYDKVN
-564 QELKLTSVKNNIR
+564 QQLKSTLIKNNIR
-577 NVQLNLEGNK
+577 NIHLNLEGNK
-587 VSLQQNKNIELKNNK
+587 VSLQHYNNLELKPYNN
-602 SFDVDKFKLN
+602 FDVDKFKLN
-612 SYNPN
+612 SIN
-617 YSYLF
+617 
-622 NK
+622 

>member
-20 SFYKGKKIAVDGYCW
+20 SYYKGKKVAVDGYCW

-70 NITPVIV
+70 NITPIIV

-84 MKKIEEEER
+84 MKKIEEDER

-109 KGKEKEAQTKRLEG
+109 KGKEKEAQTKRLGG

-137 LKQKKVEYYV
+137 LKQKNVEYYV
-147 APYEADVQ
+147 APYEADIQ
-155 LAYLEK
+155 LAYLDK

-167 VITEDSDLLA
+167 IITEDSDLLA

-190 TNIGLEIELKNLKKC
+190 TNIGLEIEIKNLKKC
-205 TKYDFSEFDSDKFLT
+205 TKYDFSDFDSDKFLT

-235 GANNAYKIITSSSS
+235 GANNAYKIITNSPS
-249 YKQCI
+249 YKKCI
-254 KTICDNVNKK
+254 MNICENVNKK
-264 NKESEKLEYEELIEK
+264 NKDKDSEKLEYDELIEK

-296 EKKLRYFSDIKKS
+296 EKKLRYYNDIKKS
-309 KYKFV
+309 KYKFA

-342 DPITHLPFDFSNL
+342 DPITHLPFDYSNL
-355 TQEEKENV
+355 TQEEKEKV
-363 QENYLKKK
+363 QEEYLKKK
-371 RLIQEKKDSI
+371 RLIQEKKDNL

-400 DNEEE
+400 DNEDEE
-405 EENIKRNIVD
+405 EYNQKDSNNKMDIKEENIND
-415 YKYKS
+415 
-420 FDKSESKESKTN
+420 N
-432 IENKDNIINLIES
+432 NIINLIES
-445 EENMKLNL
+445 EENINKINS

-471 ENNNSEK
+471 ENNNSVK
-478 SCKVLNIF
+478 PYKVIKF
-486 EPNLENKS
+486 YEPNMGDSN
-494 EKKLNYITTEKNK
+494 EKKISFFLTDKNK
-507 RIKINKEN
+507 KIKLDEDNKEK
-515 NEKENINNENEKN
+515 EKENINNENEKN
-528 DENNVN
+528 DENKINQN
-534 NNNTIVKRRNTV
+534 IITKRRNTV

-555 FLNSYEKVN
+555 FLNSYDKVN
-564 QELKLTSVKNNIR
+564 QQLKSNIIKNNLR
-577 NVQLNLEGNK
+577 NVQLNFEGNK
-587 VSLQQNKNIELKNNK
+587 VSIKSYNNFEIK
-602 SFDVDKFKLN
+602 SSNHFDVDKFKLN
-612 SYNPN
+612 NN
-617 YSYLF
+617 
-622 NK
+622 

>member
-20 SFYKGKKIAVDGYCW
+20 SYYKGKKVAVDGYCW

-70 NITPVIV
+70 NIIPIIV

-123 IDINPQMAYEFIKL
+123 IDINPQMAYELIKL

-155 LAYLEK
+155 LAYLSK

-190 TNIGLEIELKNLKKC
+190 TNIGLEIETKNLNKC

-220 FCILSGCDYFKIKSV
+220 FCILSGCDYFKIKGV
-235 GANNAYKIITSSSS
+235 GANNAYKIITNSSS
-249 YKQCI
+249 YKKCI
-254 KTICDNVNKK
+254 KTLCDNVNKK
-264 NKESEKLEYEELIEK
+264 NKDSEKLDYDELIEK

-296 EKKLRYFSDIKKS
+296 EKKLKHFSDITKT
-309 KYKFV
+309 KYKFA

-325 TTEVD
+325 TTEVSED
-330 EEMVKKTTFGEV
+330 LVKKTTFGEI

-371 RLIQEKKDSI
+371 RLLQENKDKI
-381 LKKEEEDEFN
+381 LTKEEEDEFN

-400 DNEEE
+400 DDEEE
-405 EENIKRNIVD
+405 EENLNNNSFKDKNEIK
-415 YKYKS
+415 
-420 FDKSESKESKTN
+420 
-432 IENKDNIINLIES
+432 ENNINLIES
-445 EENMKLNL
+445 EENIYKLNL
-453 ESTNTNSEHFIN
+453 ESTYTNSEHFIN

-471 ENNNSEK
+471 ENNNSNK
-478 SCKVLNIF
+478 PCKVIKLF
-486 EPNLENKS
+486 EPNDSN
-494 EKKLNYITTEKNK
+494 EKKLNYILTDKNK
-507 RIKINKEN
+507 RIKISDEIKG
-515 NEKENINNENEKN
+515 NEKGKENINNENDKN
-528 DENNVN
+528 DENKINEN
-534 NNNTIVKRRNTV
+534 IPGKKRKTV

-555 FLNSYEKVN
+555 FLNSYDKVN
-564 QELKLTSVKNNIR
+564 QQLKSTLIKNNIR
-577 NVQLNLEGNK
+577 NIHLNLEGNK
-587 VSLQQNKNIELKNNK
+587 VSLQHYSNLELKPYNN
-602 SFDVDKFKLN
+602 FDVDKFKLN
-612 SYNPN
+612 SIN
-617 YSYLF
+617 
-622 NK
+622 

>member
-20 SFYKGKKIAVDGYCW
+20 SYYKGKKVAVDGYCW

-70 NITPVIV
+70 NIIPIIV

-155 LAYLEK
+155 LAYLSK

-190 TNIGLEIELKNLKKC
+190 TNIGLEIETKNLNKC

-220 FCILSGCDYFKIKSV
+220 FCILSGCDYFKIKGV
-235 GANNAYKIITSSSS
+235 GANNAYKIITNSSS
-249 YKQCI
+249 YKKCI
-254 KTICDNVNKK
+254 KTLCDNVNKK
-264 NKESEKLEYEELIEK
+264 NKDSEKLDYDELIEK

-296 EKKLRYFSDIKKS
+296 EKKLKHFSDITKT
-309 KYKFV
+309 KYKFA

-325 TTEVD
+325 TTEVSED
-330 EEMVKKTTFGEV
+330 LVKKTTFGEI

-371 RLIQEKKDSI
+371 RLLQENKDKI
-381 LKKEEEDEFN
+381 ITKEEEDEFN

-400 DNEEE
+400 DDEEE
-405 EENIKRNIVD
+405 EENLNNNSFKDKNEIK
-415 YKYKS
+415 
-420 FDKSESKESKTN
+420 
-432 IENKDNIINLIES
+432 ENNINLIES
-445 EENMKLNL
+445 EENIYKLNL
-453 ESTNTNSEHFIN
+453 ESTYTNSEHFIN

-471 ENNNSEK
+471 ENNNSNK
-478 SCKVLNIF
+478 PCKVIKLF
-486 EPNLENKS
+486 EPNDSN
-494 EKKLNYITTEKNK
+494 EKKLNYILTDKNK
-507 RIKINKEN
+507 RIKISDEIKG
-515 NEKENINNENEKN
+515 NEKGKENINNENDKN
-528 DENNVN
+528 DENKINEN
-534 NNNTIVKRRNTV
+534 IPGKKRKTV

-555 FLNSYEKVN
+555 FLNSYDKVN
-564 QELKLTSVKNNIR
+564 QQLKSTLIKNNIR
-577 NVQLNLEGNK
+577 NIHLNLEGNK
-587 VSLQQNKNIELKNNK
+587 VSLQHYSNLELKPYNN
-602 SFDVDKFKLN
+602 FDVDKFKLN
-612 SYNPN
+612 SIN
-617 YSYLF
+617 
-622 NK
+622 

>member
-20 SFYKGKKIAVDGYCW
+20 SYYKGKKVAVDGYCW

-70 NITPVIV
+70 NIIPIIV

-155 LAYLEK
+155 LAYLSK

-190 TNIGLEIELKNLKKC
+190 TNIGLEIETKNLNKC

-220 FCILSGCDYFKIKSV
+220 FCILSGCDYFKIKGV
-235 GANNAYKIITSSSS
+235 GANNAYKIITNSSS
-249 YKQCI
+249 YKKCI
-254 KTICDNVNKK
+254 KTLCDNVNKK
-264 NKESEKLEYEELIEK
+264 NKDSEKLDYDELIEK

-296 EKKLRYFSDIKKS
+296 EKKLKHFSDITKT
-309 KYKFV
+309 KYKFA

-325 TTEVD
+325 TTEVSED
-330 EEMVKKTTFGEV
+330 LVKKTTFGEI

-371 RLIQEKKDSI
+371 RLLQENKDKI
-381 LKKEEEDEFN
+381 LTKEEEDEFN

-400 DNEEE
+400 DDEEE
-405 EENIKRNIVD
+405 EENLNNNNLKDKNEIK
-415 YKYKS
+415 
-420 FDKSESKESKTN
+420 
-432 IENKDNIINLIES
+432 ENNINLIES
-445 EENMKLNL
+445 EENIYKLNL
-453 ESTNTNSEHFIN
+453 ESTYTNSEHFIN

-471 ENNNSEK
+471 ENNNSNK
-478 SCKVLNIF
+478 PCKVIKLF
-486 EPNLENKS
+486 EPNDSN
-494 EKKLNYITTEKNK
+494 EKKLNYILTDKNK
-507 RIKINKEN
+507 RIKISDEIKG
-515 NEKENINNENEKN
+515 NEKGKENINNENDKN
-528 DENNVN
+528 DENKINEN
-534 NNNTIVKRRNTV
+534 IPGKKRKTV

-555 FLNSYEKVN
+555 FLNSYDKVN
-564 QELKLTSVKNNIR
+564 QQLKSTLIKNNIR
-577 NVQLNLEGNK
+577 NIHLNLEGNK
-587 VSLQQNKNIELKNNK
+587 VSLQHYSNLELKPYNN
-602 SFDVDKFKLN
+602 FDVDKFKLN
-612 SYNPN
+612 SIN
-617 YSYLF
+617 
-622 NK
+622 

>member
-20 SFYKGKKIAVDGYCW
+20 SYYKGKKVAVDGYCW

-70 NITPVIV
+70 NIIPIIV

-155 LAYLEK
+155 LAYLSK

-177 LGCKKVLYKLDLD
+177 LGCKKFLYKLDLD
-190 TNIGLEIELKNLKKC
+190 TNIGLEIETKNLNKC

-220 FCILSGCDYFKIKSV
+220 FCILSGCDYFKIKGV
-235 GANNAYKIITSSSS
+235 GANNAYTIITNSSS
-249 YKQCI
+249 YKKCI
-254 KTICDNVNKK
+254 KTLCDNVNKK
-264 NKESEKLEYEELIEK
+264 NKDSEKLDYDELIEK

-296 EKKLRYFSDIKKS
+296 EKKLKHFSDITKT
-309 KYKFV
+309 KYKFA

-325 TTEVD
+325 TTEVSED
-330 EEMVKKTTFGEV
+330 LVKKTTFGEI

-371 RLIQEKKDSI
+371 RLLQENKDKI
-381 LKKEEEDEFN
+381 LTKEEEDEFN

-400 DNEEE
+400 DDEEE
-405 EENIKRNIVD
+405 EENLNNNSFKDKNEIK
-415 YKYKS
+415 
-420 FDKSESKESKTN
+420 
-432 IENKDNIINLIES
+432 ENNINLIES
-445 EENMKLNL
+445 EENIYKLNL
-453 ESTNTNSEHFIN
+453 ESTYTNSEHFIN

-471 ENNNSEK
+471 ENNNSNK
-478 SCKVLNIF
+478 PCKVIKLF
-486 EPNLENKS
+486 EPNDSN
-494 EKKLNYITTEKNK
+494 EKKLNYILTDKNK
-507 RIKINKEN
+507 RIKISDEIKG
-515 NEKENINNENEKN
+515 NEKGKENINNENDKN
-528 DENNVN
+528 DENKINEN
-534 NNNTIVKRRNTV
+534 IPGKKRKTV

-555 FLNSYEKVN
+555 FLNSYDKVN
-564 QELKLTSVKNNIR
+564 QQLKSTLIKNNIR
-577 NVQLNLEGNK
+577 NIHLNLEGNK
-587 VSLQQNKNIELKNNK
+587 VSLQHYSNLELKPYNN
-602 SFDVDKFKLN
+602 FDVDKFKLN
-612 SYNPN
+612 SIN
-617 YSYLF
+617 
-622 NK
+622 

>member
-20 SFYKGKKIAVDGYCW
+20 SYYKGKKVAVDGYCW

-70 NITPVIV
+70 NIIPIIV

-155 LAYLEK
+155 LAYLSK

-190 TNIGLEIELKNLKKC
+190 TNIGLEIETKNLNKC

-220 FCILSGCDYFKIKSV
+220 FCILSGCDYFKIKGV
-235 GANNAYKIITSSSS
+235 GANNAYKIITNSSS
-249 YKQCI
+249 YKKCI
-254 KTICDNVNKK
+254 KTLCDNVNKK
-264 NKESEKLEYEELIEK
+264 NKDSEKLNYDELIEK

-296 EKKLRYFSDIKKS
+296 EKKLKHFSDITKT
-309 KYKFV
+309 KYKFA

-325 TTEVD
+325 TTEVSED
-330 EEMVKKTTFGEV
+330 LVKKTTFGEI

-371 RLIQEKKDSI
+371 RLLQENKDKI
-381 LKKEEEDEFN
+381 LTKEEEDEFN

-400 DNEEE
+400 DDEEE
-405 EENIKRNIVD
+405 EENLNNNSFKDKNEIK
-415 YKYKS
+415 
-420 FDKSESKESKTN
+420 
-432 IENKDNIINLIES
+432 ENNINLIES
-445 EENMKLNL
+445 EENIYKLNL
-453 ESTNTNSEHFIN
+453 ESTYTNSEHFIN

-471 ENNNSEK
+471 ENNNSNK
-478 SCKVLNIF
+478 PCKVIKLF
-486 EPNLENKS
+486 EPNDSN
-494 EKKLNYITTEKNK
+494 EKKLNYILTDKNK
-507 RIKINKEN
+507 RIKISDEING
-515 NEKENINNENEKN
+515 NEKGKENINNENDKN
-528 DENNVN
+528 DENKINEN
-534 NNNTIVKRRNTV
+534 IPGKKRKTV

-555 FLNSYEKVN
+555 FLNSYDKVN
-564 QELKLTSVKNNIR
+564 QQLKSTLIKNNIR
-577 NVQLNLEGNK
+577 NIHLNLEGNK
-587 VSLQQNKNIELKNNK
+587 VSLQHYSNLELKPYNN
-602 SFDVDKFKLN
+602 FDVDKFKLN
-612 SYNPN
+612 SIN
-617 YSYLF
+617 
-622 NK
+622 

>member
-20 SFYKGKKIAVDGYCW
+20 SYYKGKKVAVDGYCW

-70 NITPVIV
+70 NIIPIIV

-155 LAYLEK
+155 LAYLSK

-190 TNIGLEIELKNLKKC
+190 TNIGLEIETKNLNKC

-220 FCILSGCDYFKIKSV
+220 FCILSGCDYFKIKGV
-235 GANNAYKIITSSSS
+235 GANNAYKIITNSSS
-249 YKQCI
+249 YKKCI
-254 KTICDNVNKK
+254 KTLCDNVNKK
-264 NKESEKLEYEELIEK
+264 NKDSEKLDYDELIEK

-296 EKKLRYFSDIKKS
+296 EKKLKHFSDITKT
-309 KYKFV
+309 KYKFA

-325 TTEVD
+325 TTEVSED
-330 EEMVKKTTFGEV
+330 LVKKTTFGEI

-371 RLIQEKKDSI
+371 RLLQENKDKI
-381 LKKEEEDEFN
+381 LTKEEEDEFN

-400 DNEEE
+400 DDEEE
-405 EENIKRNIVD
+405 EENFNNNSFKDKNEIK
-415 YKYKS
+415 
-420 FDKSESKESKTN
+420 
-432 IENKDNIINLIES
+432 ENNINLIES
-445 EENMKLNL
+445 EENIYKLNL
-453 ESTNTNSEHFIN
+453 ESTYTNSEHFIN

-471 ENNNSEK
+471 ENNNSNK
-478 SCKVLNIF
+478 PCKVIKLF
-486 EPNLENKS
+486 EPNDSN
-494 EKKLNYITTEKNK
+494 EKKLNYILTDKNK
-507 RIKINKEN
+507 RIKISDEIKG
-515 NEKENINNENEKN
+515 NEKGKENINNENDKN
-528 DENNVN
+528 DENKINEN
-534 NNNTIVKRRNTV
+534 IPGKKRKTV

-555 FLNSYEKVN
+555 FLNSYDKVN
-564 QELKLTSVKNNIR
+564 QQLKSTLIKNNIR
-577 NVQLNLEGNK
+577 NIHLNLEGNK
-587 VSLQQNKNIELKNNK
+587 VSLQHYNNLELKPYNN
-602 SFDVDKFKLN
+602 FDVDKFKLN
-612 SYNPN
+612 SIN
-617 YSYLF
+617 
-622 NK
+622 

>member
-20 SFYKGKKIAVDGYCW
+20 SYYKGKKVAVDGYCW

-70 NITPVIV
+70 NIIPIIV

-137 LKQKKVEYYV
+137 LKQKNVEYYV

-155 LAYLEK
+155 LAYLSK

-190 TNIGLEIELKNLKKC
+190 TNIGLEIETKNLSKC
-205 TKYDFSEFDSDKFLT
+205 SKYDFSEFDSDKFLT
-220 FCILSGCDYFKIKSV
+220 FCILSGCDYFKIKGV
-235 GANNAYKIITSSSS
+235 GANNAYKIITNSPS
-249 YKQCI
+249 YKKCI
-254 KTICDNVNKK
+254 KTLCDNVNKK
-264 NKESEKLEYEELIEK
+264 NKDSEKLEYDELIEK

-285 TFRYQVVYCPI
+285 TFRYQVVYCPL
-296 EKKLRYFSDIKKS
+296 EKKLKHFSDITKT
-309 KYKFV
+309 KYKFA

-330 EEMVKKTTFGEV
+330 EDLVKKTTFGEI

-363 QENYLKKK
+363 QENYLRKK
-371 RLIQEKKDSI
+371 RLLQENKDKI

-400 DNEEE
+400 DNDEE
-405 EENIKRNIVD
+405 EENLNSHSLKDRNEIK
-415 YKYKS
+415 
-420 FDKSESKESKTN
+420 
-432 IENKDNIINLIES
+432 ENNINLIES
-445 EENMKLNL
+445 DENIYKLNL

-465 ISDYYN
+465 ISDYFN
-471 ENNNSEK
+471 ENNNSSK
-478 SCKVLNIF
+478 SCKLIKLY
-486 EPNLENKS
+486 EPNKINNKS
-494 EKKLNYITTEKNK
+494 EPKLNYILTDKNK
-507 RIKINKEN
+507 RIKISDEIHEN
-515 NEKENINNENEKN
+515 VKGKENINNENEKN
-528 DENNVN
+528 DENKINEN
-534 NNNTIVKRRNTV
+534 IQTKKRNTV

-555 FLNSYEKVN
+555 FLNSYDKVN
-564 QELKLTSVKNNIR
+564 QQLKTTLIKNNIR
-577 NVQLNLEGNK
+577 NVHLNLEGNK
-587 VSLQQNKNIELKNNK
+587 VSLQHYSNVELKPCNN
-602 SFDVDKFKLN
+602 FDVDKFKLN
-612 SYNPN
+612 NN
-617 YSYLF
+617 
-622 NK
+622 N

>member
-20 SFYKGKKIAVDGYCW
+20 SYYKGKKVAVDGYCW

-70 NITPVIV
+70 NIIPIIV

-155 LAYLEK
+155 LAYLSK

-190 TNIGLEIELKNLKKC
+190 TNIGLEIETKNLNKC

-220 FCILSGCDYFKIKSV
+220 FCILSGCDYFKIKGV
-235 GANNAYKIITSSSS
+235 GANNAYKIITNSSS
-249 YKQCI
+249 YKKCI
-254 KTICDNVNKK
+254 KTLCDNVNKK
-264 NKESEKLEYEELIEK
+264 NKDSEKLDYDELIEK

-296 EKKLRYFSDIKKS
+296 EKKLKHFSDITKT
-309 KYKFV
+309 KYKFA

-325 TTEVD
+325 TTEVSED
-330 EEMVKKTTFGEV
+330 LVKKTTFGEI

-371 RLIQEKKDSI
+371 RLLQENKDKI
-381 LKKEEEDEFN
+381 LTKEEEDEFN

-400 DNEEE
+400 DDEEE
-405 EENIKRNIVD
+405 EENLNNNNLKDKNEIK
-415 YKYKS
+415 
-420 FDKSESKESKTN
+420 
-432 IENKDNIINLIES
+432 ENNINLIES
-445 EENMKLNL
+445 EENIYKLNL

-465 ISDYYN
+465 ISDYIN
-471 ENNNSEK
+471 ESNISNK
-478 SCKVLNIF
+478 SSKVIKLY
-486 EPNLENKS
+486 EPNDTS
-494 EKKLNYITTEKNK
+494 EKKLNYILTDKNK
-507 RIKINKEN
+507 RIKISDEIKG
-515 NEKENINNENEKN
+515 NEKGKENINNENDKN
-528 DENNVN
+528 DENKINEN
-534 NNNTIVKRRNTV
+534 IPDKKRKTV

-555 FLNSYEKVN
+555 FLNSYDKVN
-564 QELKLTSVKNNIR
+564 QQLKSTLIKNNIR
-577 NVQLNLEGNK
+577 NIHLNLEGNK
-587 VSLQQNKNIELKNNK
+587 VSLQHYSNLELKPYNN
-602 SFDVDKFKLN
+602 FDVDKFKLN
-612 SYNPN
+612 SIN
-617 YSYLF
+617 
-622 NK
+622 

>member
-20 SFYKGKKIAVDGYCW
+20 SYYKGKRVAVDGYCW

-70 NITPVIV
+70 NITPIIV

-155 LAYLEK
+155 LAYLDK

-190 TNIGLEIELKNLKKC
+190 TNIGLEIELKNLKRC
-205 TKYDFSEFDSDKFLT
+205 SKYDFSEFDSDKFLT

-235 GANNAYKIITSSSS
+235 GANAAYKIINSSSS

-254 KTICDNVNKK
+254 KTLCDNVNKK
-264 NKESEKLEYEELIEK
+264 NKESEKLEYDELIEK

-296 EKKLRYFSDIKKS
+296 EKKLKYFSDIKKT
-309 KYKFV
+309 KYKFA

-371 RLIQEKKDSI
+371 RLLQENKEKI

-391 LDINLDIRG
+391 LDINLDYRG
-400 DNEEE
+400 DNEEDE
-405 EENIKRNIVD
+405 DNNNYNNNNEVDMKNSINNKNEIKEN
-415 YKYKS
+415 S
-420 FDKSESKESKTN
+420 
-432 IENKDNIINLIES
+432 INLIES
-445 EENMKLNL
+445 EDNFNKLNL

-471 ENNNSEK
+471 ENSNISK
-478 SCKVLNIF
+478 SYKMTKIF
-486 EPNLENKS
+486 EPNNDIINQ
-494 EKKLNYITTEKNK
+494 KKINYILTDKNK
-507 RIKINKEN
+507 KIKISEEFNEKEK
-515 NEKENINNENEKN
+515 EKENINNENEKN
-528 DENNVN
+528 DENQINMDN
-534 NNNTIVKRRNTV
+534 ITKRRNTV

-555 FLNSYEKVN
+555 FLNSYDKVN
-564 QELKLTSVKNNIR
+564 QQLKTTLIKNNIR
-577 NVQLNLEGNK
+577 NIHLNFEGNK
-587 VSLQQNKNIELKNNK
+587 VSLQHYNNIELKPSNN
-602 SFDVDKFKLN
+602 FDIDKFKLKN
-612 SYNPN
+612 N
-617 YSYLF
+617 
-622 NK
+622 

>member
-20 SFYKGKKIAVDGYCW
+20 SYYKGKKVAVDGYCW

-70 NITPVIV
+70 NIIPIIV

-137 LKQKKVEYYV
+137 LKQKNVEYYV

-155 LAYLEK
+155 LAYLSK

-190 TNIGLEIELKNLKKC
+190 TNIGLEIETKNLSKC
-205 TKYDFSEFDSDKFLT
+205 SKYDFSEFDSDKFLT
-220 FCILSGCDYFKIKSV
+220 FCILSGCDYFKIKGV
-235 GANNAYKIITSSSS
+235 GANNAYKIITNSPS
-249 YKQCI
+249 YKKCI
-254 KTICDNVNKK
+254 KTLCDNVNKK
-264 NKESEKLEYEELIEK
+264 NKDSEKLEYDELIEK

-285 TFRYQVVYCPI
+285 TFRYQVVYCPL
-296 EKKLRYFSDIKKS
+296 EKKLKHFSDITKT
-309 KYKFV
+309 KYKFA

-330 EEMVKKTTFGEV
+330 EDLVKKTTFGEI

-363 QENYLKKK
+363 QENYLRKK
-371 RLIQEKKDSI
+371 RLLQENKDKI

-400 DNEEE
+400 DNDEE
-405 EENIKRNIVD
+405 EENLNSHSLKDRNEIK
-415 YKYKS
+415 
-420 FDKSESKESKTN
+420 
-432 IENKDNIINLIES
+432 ENNINLIES
-445 EENMKLNL
+445 DENIYKLNL

-465 ISDYYN
+465 ISDYLN
-471 ENNNSEK
+471 ENNNSSK
-478 SCKVLNIF
+478 SCKLIKLY
-486 EPNLENKS
+486 EPNKFNNKS
-494 EKKLNYITTEKNK
+494 EPKLNYILTDKNK
-507 RIKINKEN
+507 RIKISDEIHEN
-515 NEKENINNENEKN
+515 VKGKENINNENENN
-528 DENNVN
+528 DENKINE
-534 NNNTIVKRRNTV
+534 NTQTKKRNTV

-555 FLNSYEKVN
+555 FLNSYDKVN
-564 QELKLTSVKNNIR
+564 QQLKTTLIKNNIR
-577 NVQLNLEGNK
+577 NVHLNLEGNK
-587 VSLQQNKNIELKNNK
+587 VSLQHYSNVELKSCNN
-602 SFDVDKFKLN
+602 FDVDKFKLN
-612 SYNPN
+612 NN
-617 YSYLF
+617 
-622 NK
+622 N